1 MSEPIKPRVVTLSSL
16 DGTGDKVIGPR
27 VAERLGVVFVD
38 REIPAFV
45 AERLGLPETAVAIY
59 DEQERSSFE
68 RLIDSLAHAPGP
80 SQSPPPERLEAGEH
94 RYKVEVEQLLARTAV
109 SGGVILG
116 RAGAVVLHAVPG
128 ALHVRLVGARA
139 ARVRKA
145 MELESIDQDA
155 AERRLRTND
164 RARAAY
170 GHKFYGIDPAD
181 DDLYHLVIDS
191 TAFDLGTCVDL
202 IVAASDARAGG
213 AAVTSP
219 D

>member
-1 MSEPIKPRVVTLSSL
+1 MTEPIKPRVVTLSSL
-16 DGTGDKVIGPR
+16 DGTGDKVVGRR
-27 VAERLGVVFVD
+27 VAARLGVVFVD

-45 AERLGLPETAVAIY
+45 AERLGLPESAVVVY
-59 DEQERSSFE
+59 DEQPRGTFE
-68 RLIDSLAHAPGP
+68 RLIDSLAHAPVP
-80 SQSPPPERLEAGEH
+80 SQNPPRERLEAGEH

-116 RAGAVVLHAVPG
+116 RAGAVVLHAIPG
-128 ALHVRLVGARA
+128 ALHVRLVGPRA
-139 ARVRKA
+139 ARVRQA
-145 MELESIDQDA
+145 MRLEGIDRDA

-191 TAFDLGTCVDL
+191 TAFDLGACVDL
-202 IVAASDARAGG
+202 VVAASDARA